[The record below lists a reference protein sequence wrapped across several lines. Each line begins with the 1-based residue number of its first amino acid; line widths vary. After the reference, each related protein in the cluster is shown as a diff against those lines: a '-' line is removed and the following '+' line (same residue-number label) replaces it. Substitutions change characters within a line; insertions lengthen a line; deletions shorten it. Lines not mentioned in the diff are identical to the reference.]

1 MNSVVQIVQHL
12 SPGGIE
18 TMALDL
24 HGYFDRQGE
33 RSYIVSLEGD
43 RQSAIKAWPRLRDYA
58 DRVLFL
64 DKPAGVSPAF
74 VTRLARQLRALDAQT
89 LHTHHIGP
97 LLYGGLAS
105 HFTSIRTHIHTEH
118 DAWHLE
124 CPRRRR
130 LQRWL
135 LRLSKP
141 VLVADAQAVGDAIR
155 RLLNPRELTVIPN
168 GVDTR
173 KFSPGPRGTARRQL
187 GLPAGAKIIGCA
199 GRLEAIK
206 GQGQLI
212 EALIWLPPEVHVAL
226 AGGGSYEAELRAQA
240 SALGLDDRV
249 HFLGRLDDVATFYRA
264 LDCFCL
270 PSFKEGMPLSP
281 LEAQACDIPAIV
293 TDVGAARESLCPESG
308 VLIAP
313 GDSGAIA
320 DAATRLLNRG
330 PGVSPRA
337 FVRREADFDT
347 MAQAYTA
354 LHATQN

>member
-18 TMALDL
+18 TMALEL
-24 HGYFDRQGE
+24 HAFFERHGE
-33 RSYIVSLEGD
+33 RSYIISLEGD
-43 RQSAIKAWPRLRDYA
+43 RESAIEAWPRLRDYA
-58 DRVLFL
+58 DRIVFL
-64 DKPAGVSPAF
+64 GKPPGISVSF
-74 VTRLARQLRALDAQT
+74 VARLARQLRALNATT

-105 HFTSIRTHIHTEH
+105 HFTSIKAHIHTEH

-141 VLVADAQAVGDAIR
+141 VLVADAQAVGDAIH
-155 RLLNPRELTVIPN
+155 RLLNPRELMVIPN

-173 KFSPGPRGTARRQL
+173 KFSPGPRSAARRRL
-187 GLPAGAKIIGCA
+187 GLPARAKIIGCA

-212 EALIWLPPEVHVAL
+212 EALIWLPQDVHVAL
-226 AGGGSYEAELRAQA
+226 AGGGSHEAELKAQV
-240 SALGLDDRV
+240 SALGLEGRV
-249 HFLGRLDDVATFYRA
+249 HFLGRLDDVAGFYRA

-313 GDSGAIA
+313 GDAGAIA
-320 DAATRLLNRG
+320 DAATRLLEKG

-337 FVRREADFDT
+337 FVRREADFET